1 MNPARSAKG
10 FLDIADRTLRSLFSL
25 RRAFLRI
32 QSLYSGIPYTKLKLT
47 RLIGIHLGQ
56 VLIIERGTRRILDEW
71 SDGSN
76 AARGTEQTGS
86 RRAGANI
93 LAAIAEL
100 ERNPKA
106 FFHGGIRTLDLGGSH
121 VHLYATPAYILAAKY
136 DGPAIGKLERHIDA
150 ALRVSLAKTPALLYF
165 TGGKSAG
172 LQGIA
177 NRVALT
183 IEKILLHANLPPHG
197 KARRPIFAYAA
208 IAALC
213 LAGIATTG
221 EAIYLRYPI
230 WQDVKLD
237 QVEPAGMDLAAAT
250 SAAAPPPLHF
260 EAGEA
265 GHAAQIAGPMPA
277 QSPTRAPGWGMAAVP
292 ASAAPAQ
299 QLLAVQSSELLRWQ
313 MDRALMQPA
322 LSTDVKTETAPVSL
336 VDNAVKS
343 GLAQLAKFGQGSGAE
358 LNSLNRLEVSAQPF
372 TKDLPG
378 TAYPAAG
385 SPQSTPVSVTDQG
398 VKLGLFST
406 SGDGNSI
413 FSPINNG
420 MALGGTP
427 AGNLASE
434 GMGAAGGAIP
444 NVAGATM
451 PTLNQP
457 LGSAGAAVR
466 ALGH

>member
-1 MNPARSAKG
+1 M
-10 FLDIADRTLRSLFSL
+10 

-47 RLIGIHLGQ
+47 RLIGVHLGQ

-71 SDGSN
+71 SDSSN
-76 AARGTEQTGS
+76 AARGAERSGS
-86 RRAGANI
+86 QRAGANI
-93 LAAIAEL
+93 PAAIGEL

-106 FFHGGIRTLDLGGSH
+106 FFHGGIRTLDLGTSH

-165 TGGKSAG
+165 VGGKSAG

-183 IEKILLHANLPPHG
+183 IEKILLDANLPPHG

-213 LAGIATTG
+213 LAGITATG
-221 EAIYLRYPI
+221 EAIYLRYPV

-237 QVEPAGMDLAAAT
+237 QVKPAGMDLAAAT
-250 SAAAPPPLHF
+250 SAAAPPTVHF
-260 EAGEA
+260 EAGEG
-265 GHAAQIAGPMPA
+265 GHAASAA
-277 QSPTRAPGWGMAAVP
+277 GWGMAAVP

-313 MDRALMQPA
+313 MDRALMQFA
-322 LSTDVKTETAPVSL
+322 LAADVKPETAPVSL

-358 LNSLNRLEVSAQPF
+358 LNSLNRLEVSSQPF

-385 SPQSTPVSVTDQG
+385 SPQSTPISVTDQG

-406 SGDGNSI
+406 GGDRNSI
-413 FSPINNG
+413 FSPIENG
-420 MALGGTP
+420 MALGGTA

-434 GMGAAGGAIP
+434 GTGAAGGAIS

-451 PTLNQP
+451 PAVNQTLS
-457 LGSAGAAVR
+457 SAGAAVH